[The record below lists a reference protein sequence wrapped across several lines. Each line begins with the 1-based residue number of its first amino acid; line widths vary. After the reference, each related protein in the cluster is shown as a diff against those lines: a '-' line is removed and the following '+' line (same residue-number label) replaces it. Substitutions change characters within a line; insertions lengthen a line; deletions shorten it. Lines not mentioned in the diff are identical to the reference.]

1 MPARPQH
8 DTAADI
14 DVVGRLAAEIAGA
27 PPAPPSALARAAD
40 ALTDTLACILASKDE
55 PVVRALFDG
64 GAIVAHEIGECVVP
78 GFGRADAVDAALCN
92 ATAAHAQDF
101 DDYHGPSIA
110 HAGAPLVAV
119 CLALG
124 ECENAGGARV
134 LDAHVHGLQAMRALG
149 DLLCSEHYTHG
160 WHATSTIGAL
170 GAAAAGA
177 RLFRLDATR
186 AAAAMSL
193 ASSIAGGFLSQIGT
207 LAKPLH
213 DGFAAQLRPRAALL
227 ARAGITASPRA
238 VQGPRGAL
246 QLWMPTGAAARADVA
261 ADGYSIETDGL
272 FVKRYPCCGYI
283 LRPVD
288 AALDI
293 AARDGF
299 RAGEV
304 RAAKLSAPARHLKV
318 VEYENPQNSLQARFS
333 YHFCV
338 AAALAH
344 GELTNEHFSPRNLQ
358 DPAVRELMAKICVE
372 GYPVAPETPD
382 NAAEIPDILKVE
394 MHDGAVFECS
404 VGEPLGA
411 PSRPLTRDALLAKL
425 WDNNRHRALAARRA
439 QIDAAL
445 QNAAELESIKDLTEL
460 LCATAD

>member
-1 MPARPQH
+1 MPARSQ
-8 DTAADI
+8 DSNRASI
-14 DVVGRLAAEIAGA
+14 NVVGRLAAEIAEA

-40 ALTDTLACILASKDE
+40 ALIDTLACILASKDE

-64 GAIVAHEIGECVVP
+64 GAIPAHEIGECVVP

-110 HAGAPLVAV
+110 HAGAPLIAV

-124 ECENAGGARV
+124 ECENASGARV

-177 RLFRLDATR
+177 RLLRLDAAR
-186 AAAAMSL
+186 AAAAVSL
-193 ASSIAGGFLSQIGT
+193 ASSMAGGFLSQIGT
-207 LAKPLH
+207 MAKPLH
-213 DGFAAQLRPRAALL
+213 AGFAAQSGARAALL

-246 QLWMPTGAAARADVA
+246 QLWMPTGAAARADVI

-318 VEYENPQNSLQARFS
+318 VQYENPQDALQARFS

-344 GELTNEHFSPRNLQ
+344 GELTGEQFFAAQFAGPGGARIDGEDSRGGVCGRAGNPRQRRGNSGHI
-358 DPAVRELMAKICVE
+358 ES
-372 GYPVAPETPD
+372 G
-382 NAAEIPDILKVE
+382 NA
-394 MHDGAVFECS
+394 
-404 VGEPLGA
+404 
-411 PSRPLTRDALLAKL
+411 
-425 WDNNRHRALAARRA
+425 
-439 QIDAAL
+439 
-445 QNAAELESIKDLTEL
+445 
-460 LCATAD
+460 